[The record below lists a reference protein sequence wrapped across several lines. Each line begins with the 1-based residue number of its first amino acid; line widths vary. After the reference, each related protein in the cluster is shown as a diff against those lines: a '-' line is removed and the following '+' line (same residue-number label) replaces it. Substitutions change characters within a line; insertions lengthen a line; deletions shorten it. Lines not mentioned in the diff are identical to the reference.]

1 MAFQVSPGV
10 NVSEIDLTTV
20 VPAVS
25 STTGAFA
32 GVFSKGPI
40 GEAVLIDSEVTLV
53 ERFGKPTAD
62 NFESFFTVAN
72 FLAYAG
78 ACYVV
83 RVDNGATAATNGSA
97 PFTAK
102 HKGTESNGIE
112 VITVGDASGEFET
125 TGTLTEFF
133 IDISV
138 SRTTAT
144 YNNSSSALT
153 IQAGDIL
160 EVDGYVL
167 EIEDVSGATI
177 TFKSK
182 YTGYADLGSGD
193 TGVTT
198 NVTRRYAG
206 YSAIN
211 TKPLDGR
218 FHIVVRN
225 SAGTV
230 LETYPNV
237 SPTSTAKNSDGTSAY
252 YKNIVNNN
260 SAYITTENAQGADI
274 TVSTGARSLYTLSA
288 GTAGS
293 SESVTSNAAYA
304 AGYDLFKEADEIDI
318 SLVLLGKAN
327 STIASYVVDNIC
339 EHRRDCVAFISPEQ
353 DDSVDDM
360 ITFRDAVGST
370 SYAVMDSGYKY
381 QYDKYNDVYRWVPL
395 NGDVAGLCARTDN
408 DRDPWF
414 SPAGYNRGI
423 IKNTIKLKL
432 NPSKAQRDKLY
443 AANINPVITE
453 AGQGTL
459 LFGDKTL
466 LASPS
471 AFDRINVRRLFIVL
485 EKAIAKASK
494 STLFEFN
501 DEFTRAQFR
510 NLVEP
515 FLRDVQGRRGIYD
528 FKVVADETNNTAE
541 VIDGNRFVGDIY
553 IKPAKSINFIQL
565 NFVAVRSGVEF
576 EEIVGQ
582 F

>member
-32 GVFSKGPI
+32 GVFSKGPVNLP
-40 GEAVLIDSEVTLV
+40 VLVDSEVTLV
-53 ERFGKPTAD
+53 ERFGKPTSD
-62 NFESFFTVAN
+62 NYESFFTVAN

-83 RVDNGATAATNGSA
+83 RVDNTATVATATA

-102 HKGTESNGIE
+102 YAGTDSNNVE
-112 VITVGDASGEFET
+112 VLVVGDGAGEFET
-125 TGTLTEFF
+125 TSTLTEFL

-144 YNNSSSALT
+144 YNNSTSALT
-153 IQAGDIL
+153 LQDDDIL
-160 EVDGYVL
+160 EIGGYTL
-167 EIEDVSGATI
+167 EIESVAGATI
-177 TFKSK
+177 TFKTK
-182 YTGYADLGSGD
+182 YTGFEDLGNGSE
-193 TGVTT
+193 GVTT
-198 NVTRRYAG
+198 AATRYYAG
-206 YSAIN
+206 YNAIN
-211 TKPLDGR
+211 AKPNAGR
-218 FHIVVRN
+218 MHIIVRD
-225 SAGTV
+225 SIGTV
-230 LETYPNV
+230 LETFPNV
-237 SPTSTAKNSDGTSAY
+237 SPTESTKNVDGTSAY
-252 YKNIVNNN
+252 YKTVVDAGSNI
-260 SAYITTENAQGADI
+260 ITTVGATGAAI
-274 TVSTGARSLYTLSA
+274 TVSTGPRVVYQLLN
-288 GTAGS
+288 GTAGA
-293 SESVTSNAAYA
+293 SETNTTMSAFA
-304 AGYDLFKEADEIDI
+304 AGYDKFKEADEIDI

-327 STIASYVVDNIC
+327 STLASYVVDNIC
-339 EHRRDCVAFISPEQ
+339 EHRKDCVAFISPE
-353 DDSVDDM
+353 SGSTVDAM
-360 ITFRDAVGST
+360 ITFRDLIGST

-381 QYDKYNDVYRWVPL
+381 QYDKYNDVYRWLPL
-395 NGDVAGLCARTDN
+395 NGDIAGLCARTDN

-423 IKNTIKLKL
+423 IKNAIKLKL

-443 AANINPVITE
+443 ASNINPVITE

-466 LASPS
+466 LTQPS

-485 EKAIAKASK
+485 EKAVARASK

-528 FKVVADETNNTAE
+528 FKVVADETNNTSE
-541 VIDGNRFVGDIY
+541 VIDGNKFVGDIY

-576 EEIVGQ
+576 DEIVGQ